1 MRQRVW
7 LLHWAAMLAALCCG
21 LNDAAAKPSTIATV
35 SAEMNS
41 CQGYSPLSLY
51 SGNFNSI
58 QACV

>member
-35 SAEMNS
+35 IAKMNS
-41 CQGYSPLSLY
+41 CRGCSPLSLY
-51 SGNFNSI
+51 LGNFCTI
-58 QACV
+58 